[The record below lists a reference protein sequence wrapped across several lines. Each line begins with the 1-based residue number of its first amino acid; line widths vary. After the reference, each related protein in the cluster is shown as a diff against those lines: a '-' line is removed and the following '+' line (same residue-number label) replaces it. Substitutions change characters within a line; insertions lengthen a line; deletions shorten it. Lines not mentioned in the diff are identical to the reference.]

1 MLIRTFERSPA
12 ISVRLSLVR
21 YSVIDR
27 EQKKTIVFKAGLTIY
42 IKVCDSIGT
51 QKAVPCPY

>member
-12 ISVRLSLVR
+12 ISVRFSLVR

-27 EQKKTIVFKAGLTIY
+27 EQKKNSDFKAGLTIY
-42 IKVCDSIGT
+42 IIVCDSIGT
-51 QKAVPCPY
+51 QKGAPCPY

>member
-27 EQKKTIVFKAGLTIY
+27 EQKKTLSLKQG
-42 IKVCDSIGT
+42 
-51 QKAVPCPY
+51 